1 MAVNLSCPPW
11 CESHQA
17 RDVNNPSVGIVHY
30 GPELVLE
37 IAEVVVI
44 GVVRRIS
51 MRVSARD
58 HGESRRCV
66 IEMVDPHGVGLELTA
81 DEARRVVQMLI
92 DAADLRLT
100 AADGDCPPW
109 CLEHTDPDPDDPDDE
124 REHRGPFQAMV
135 VAGTY
140 EPSVAIGVRVRAFDE
155 EYARR
160 VSLEM
165 LVQSVSTELLA
176 AEACKISAHLLHCV
190 DLVEL
195 VEVA

>member
-11 CESHQA
+11 CESHLA
-17 RDVNNPSVGIVHY
+17 WDLSNPSAGFVHY

-66 IEMVDPHGVGLELTA
+66 IEMMDPHGVGLELTA
-81 DEARRVVQMLI
+81 DEARQVVEMFI
-92 DAADLRLT
+92 EAADVRLT
-100 AADGDCPPW
+100 SPDGECPSW
-109 CLEHTDPDPDDPDDE
+109 CLEDADPDLDDPDDE
-124 REHRGPFQAMV
+124 REHRGPFREMV
-135 VAGTY
+135 VAGTH
-140 EPSVAIGVRVRAFDE
+140 EPSVPIGVRVRAFDE
-155 EYARR
+155 EDERR

-165 LVQSVSTELLA
+165 LVKSISTELLA
-176 AEACKISAHLLHCV
+176 AEACKISAHLLDCA
-190 DLVEL
+190 DLAEL
-195 VEVA
+195 VNVP

>member
-11 CESHQA
+11 CESHRA
-17 RDVNNPSVGIVHY
+17 RDMNNPSAGFVHY
-30 GPELVLE
+30 GPELVLD

-66 IEMVDPHGVGLELTA
+66 IEMVDPHGVGLEFTA

-92 DAADLRLT
+92 EAADVRLT
-100 AADGDCPPW
+100 SADGECPSW
-109 CLEHTDPDPDDPDDE
+109 CLEDTDPDPDDPDGE
-124 REHRGPFQAMV
+124 REHQGPFHAMV
-135 VAGTY
+135 VAGTH
-140 EPSVAIGVRVRAFDE
+140 EPSVPIGVRVRAFDE
-155 EYARR
+155 EDTRR

-176 AEACKISAHLLHCV
+176 EEACKISAHLLDCA